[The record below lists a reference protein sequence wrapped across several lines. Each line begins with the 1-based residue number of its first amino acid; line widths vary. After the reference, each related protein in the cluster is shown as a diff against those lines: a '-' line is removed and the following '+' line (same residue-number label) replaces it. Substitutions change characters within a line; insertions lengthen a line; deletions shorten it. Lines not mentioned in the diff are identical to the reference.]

1 MGGRNDWEFMAKR
14 ATERLSDKVA
24 ARLCDQIEAGAIA
37 PGDRIIEVDIAER
50 FGVSRTPVREALI
63 RLAREGVLEAAD
75 RGYALPRE
83 DASARRERLAAR
95 RVLDIAIARAAAAA
109 VRDGAGMSAAEKEIE
124 KMASAHQAGRAKSFA
139 TAHYRLRDEIR
150 LIAGNRLL
158 ARCAALVDDAF
169 RLGREQLYRVA
180 ANREAT
186 LAAER
191 LLIAAIGRG
200 NADAAERE
208 VAAFLDTVGGS
219 ARRDRT

>member
-1 MGGRNDWEFMAKR
+1 MAKR

-37 PGDRIIEVDIAER
+37 AGDRIIEVDIAER

-63 RLAREGVLEAAD
+63 RLAREGVLEPAD

-95 RVLDIAIARAAAAA
+95 RVLDIAIAREAAAA
-109 VRDGAGMSAAEKEIE
+109 VLAGAGMAAAEKEIE
-124 KMASAHQAGRAKSFA
+124 KMAAAHQAGRAKTFA

-191 LLIAAIGRG
+191 LLVDAIGRG
-200 NADAAERE
+200 DGAAAEHE
-208 VAAFLDTVGGS
+208 VAAFLDKVGGS
-219 ARRDRT
+219 TLRG